1 MSHVLQDGSQ
11 TPIAFHSK
19 TLSAAERKYSH
30 VEREA
35 YAIIVTDYMPLL
47 GILGE
52 QKPILEI
59 TYSSSGKNISHADAL
74 SRLPAVQTPTEAIRF
89 IVGKADKIGQLQLKT
104 RRAKHQNRV
113 ANHEQ
118 IPASPPRAETLEP
131 TSESGRRVHTLGRGF
146 DSCPALGV
154 VYVPRSP
161 VIGPPACRGT

>member
-1 MSHVLQDGSQ
+1 MRMLSVDSQLFRLQPRQ
-11 TPIAFHSK
+11 PV
-19 TLSAAERKYSH
+19 TLS
-30 VEREA
+30 
-35 YAIIVTDYMPLL
+35 
-47 GILGE
+47 G
-52 QKPILEI
+52 KP
-59 TYSSSGKNISHADAL
+59 
-74 SRLPAVQTPTEAIRF
+74 
-89 IVGKADKIGQLQLKT
+89 KT

-131 TSESGRRVHTLGRGF
+131 TSESGRRVHTLGHGF